1 MRSGCAHFEI
11 WSSQVKKD
19 EKVTLINLET
29 LAWQVGNKKLESMI
43 WVSGKTVYPPNGN
56 FHQLQMMMDI

>member
-1 MRSGCAHFEI
+1 
-11 WSSQVKKD
+11 VKKD

-56 FHQLQMMMDI
+56 FHQLQMMLDI